1 MGGSQIHWQRIGELN
16 IREKFNLSIVAIL
29 NKDGTKQLYSGPE
42 INLTSDHKVILIGSL
57 EDIKAFLT
65 EENDV

>member
-1 MGGSQIHWQRIGELN
+1 M
-16 IREKFNLSIVAIL
+16 AIL
-29 NKDGTKQLYSGPE
+29 NKDGTKQLNPGPE
-42 INLTSDHKVILIGSL
+42 INLTSDNKVILIGSL